1 MTIKHLSIICAALSI
16 LFTGCSGEEDSP
28 QSVRSQE
35 INDILA
41 QIEKMTPEEA
51 RDNLERLANEWEITA
66 ESAKE
71 EARDNLERLA
81 NEQANNATS
90 SIESETP
97 DDPGSTS
104 SPDESRSLEPDSEL
118 VVEEAT
124 SQATA
129 DSSLEKSAVEP
140 DTPTPPSAEILQ
152 KARQVSQLN
161 SEAIKKI
168 QSGDKSAY

>member
-51 RDNLERLANEWEITA
+51 RDNLERLANE
-66 ESAKE
+66 
-71 EARDNLERLA
+71 
-81 NEQANNATS
+81 QANNATS

-104 SPDESRSLEPDSEL
+104 SPDESRSLELGPEP

-129 DSSLEKSAVEP
+129 
-140 DTPTPPSAEILQ
+140 
-152 KARQVSQLN
+152 
-161 SEAIKKI
+161 
-168 QSGDKSAY
+168 